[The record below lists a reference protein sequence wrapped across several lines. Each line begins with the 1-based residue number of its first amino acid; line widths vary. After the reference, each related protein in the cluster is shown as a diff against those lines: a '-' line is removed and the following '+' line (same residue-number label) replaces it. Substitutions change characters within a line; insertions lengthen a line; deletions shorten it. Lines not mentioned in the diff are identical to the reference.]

1 MKRTIALAALAVSS
15 LSLAGVSMQAQTP
28 AAPLPGGSGGGSAP
42 AATPTGS
49 SKVAV
54 IAFEVAVSKT
64 NDFQVKLAELQKKW
78 GPKQAQLKAQGDDVD
93 NQTKQLQAQGAT
105 LSDAERATR
114 AKAIEDKRKVLE
126 RSFEDAR
133 TQYQQEMQGI
143 LGSVEQKFFDV
154 MREYVE
160 KGGFTLVLNIS
171 PQNSPVMYAIETTDI
186 TAPVV
191 DAYNVKSG
199 IAAPP
204 PQPAGAA
211 PTAPKLAAPKPAPK
225 Q

>member
-28 AAPLPGGSGGGSAP
+28 AAPLPGGGGASAP